1 MPLPHS
7 HGYGPIGG
15 GHATGGSSPV
25 SPPVSPPATG
35 SILSITPTASS
46 YNEGGTAVFNITTS
60 NMTDGTTLSYQI
72 VTGGN
77 TYPAAALSDFDT
89 STNPTSG
96 TVTIN
101 SNAGQISFDI
111 DADLTTEGSEEFRA
125 SVTYSATSQTMTS
138 SYVTIADT
146 STTPVVPA
154 ITSVVGPSS
163 ILEGSSGTITVNTAN
178 VPNGTSLNWAIT
190 HNELGLGPV
199 SATGEYS
206 ATSGTVTINSNTGSF
221 TISPTDDATSESNE
235 YAFVTVS
242 GTVSGTAV
250 SDDSNDIDIID
261 AAQPT
266 ITSVDRGDTSI
277 EEGNSTTFTVNTQNI
292 ANGTTLNW
300 AINNVTSENADF
312 SSTSGTVT
320 INNNSGSV
328 TIATVADTDTAEGDE
343 TFKLDVT
350 GTVGAASV
358 SGTSASVTIVDKTPQ
373 IVSIVGPATITE
385 AGSGNYFTWTVNTA
399 NIANG
404 TTLNWDVTHIST
416 TASDFGSSVSS
427 VAFTINN
434 DTGTIQID
442 VDEDES
448 TEGDETFTL
457 AVSGTVA
464 HPNDGTVN
472 VSVSRTFYTPITITD
487 TSTQPSLSISS
498 TPVQGNETN
507 FNSMT
512 WTITAAGFDNGATI
526 NWVVNHGTTQA
537 ADFTATSGSSTLSG
551 TTCQITIEAVED
563 FITESSET
571 FTFTVSGTSAGGSSI
586 NQTSHTVTIY
596 STSQTPSI
604 SSVSGPSS
612 IDEGASGNFDVTTVN
627 VPNGTVLNW
636 QTVHVDTVAADFPS
650 NSGTVTINNNSGT
663 VTISP
668 SADAT
673 TEGSED
679 FKVRV
684 SGTAGPNSVSVTA
697 DSGACTVNDT
707 SVATATMDSSFSIT
721 GGAHSEDS
729 PAGAFV
735 EAFIRFKVSHD
746 TINNRIKVESGKG
759 GSTTAAVLVNS
770 YINYSGLSNITSVD
784 VKYTVS
790 GQACTGTCYVGAWG
804 PTPVNDGLSTGTY
817 YSVPTSSVTSRLIG
831 WMAKSNPN
839 LAATSTSNV
848 YANQVQ
854 LTVRV
859 IDSVEGTFT
868 AVSNTTSVSL
878 SSTEYN
884 GSELE

>member
-15 GHATGGSSPV
+15 GHATGGAAPV

-77 TYPAAALSDFDT
+77 TYPAAALGDFDT

-125 SVTYSATSQTMTS
+125 SVTYSVTSQTMTS

-163 ILEGSSGTITVNTAN
+163 ILEGSSGTITVNTVN

-206 ATSGTVTINSNTGSF
+206 VTSGTVTINSNTGSF

-292 ANGTTLNW
+292 ANGTSLNW
-300 AINNVTSENADF
+300 SINNVSSENADF
-312 SSTSGTVT
+312 ASTSGTVT
-320 INNNSGSV
+320 INSNSGTV
-328 TIATVADTDTAEGDE
+328 TIDTVADTDTAEGDE
-343 TFKLDVT
+343 TFKLDVS

-416 TASDFGSSVSS
+416 TAGDFGSSVSS

-434 DTGTIQID
+434 NTGTIQID

-551 TTCQITIEAVED
+551 TTCTITIEAVED
-563 FITESSET
+563 FISESAET

-586 NQTSHTVTIY
+586 SQTSHTVTIY

-668 SADAT
+668 SADAI

-684 SGTAGPNSVSVTA
+684 SGTAGPNSVSVTK

-707 SVATATMDSSFSIT
+707 SVALAQMDSSFSIT
-721 GGAHSEDS
+721 GGAISEDS

-746 TINNRIKVESGKG
+746 TTNNRIKIESGRG
-759 GSTTAAVLVNS
+759 GSTTTAILVNS
-770 YINYSGLSNITSVD
+770 YVDYSGLSNITSVD
-784 VKYTVS
+784 VKYTVT
-790 GQACTGTCYVGAWG
+790 GQGCTGTCYVGAWG
-804 PTPVNDGLSTGTY
+804 PTPVNDGLNTGTY
-817 YSVPTSSVTSRLIG
+817 YSVPSNGSTRLIG

-839 LAATSTSNV
+839 LQSTSTSNV
-848 YANQVQ
+848 YANGVQ

-868 AVSNTTSVSL
+868 AASNSASVSCN
-878 SSTEYN
+878 STEYN
-884 GSELE
+884 GNDLE